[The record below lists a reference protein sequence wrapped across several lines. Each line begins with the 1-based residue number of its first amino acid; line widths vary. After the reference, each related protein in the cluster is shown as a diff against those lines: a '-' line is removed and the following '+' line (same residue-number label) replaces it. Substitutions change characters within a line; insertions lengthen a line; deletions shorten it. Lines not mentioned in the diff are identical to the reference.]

1 MRLKLSHFK
10 HRYLPFSRIHKP
22 FNASSSFLD
31 MYPHYKPAVADPM
44 CAYSSLFFRMH
55 LFALYCSLLISWL
68 DLTAAQEWY
77 KWALPGTEH
86 FYNQQLDINELAA
99 LQNSITPFKHF
110 KFAIAAT
117 PSPTISHRCH
127 MLHHQAIHHH
137 LLTNTLSFHSP
148 GEAPCPDL
156 PSDLKVKVP
165 GKSSGDD
172 GITFEEDV
180 ENIFDTGE
188 SFHLIDATDWERG
201 LFCGV
206 RLSQY
211 YCK

>member
-1 MRLKLSHFK
+1 
-10 HRYLPFSRIHKP
+10 
-22 FNASSSFLD
+22 
-31 MYPHYKPAVADPM
+31 
-44 CAYSSLFFRMH
+44 
-55 LFALYCSLLISWL
+55 
-68 DLTAAQEWY
+68 
-77 KWALPGTEH
+77 
-86 FYNQQLDINELAA
+86 
-99 LQNSITPFKHF
+99 
-110 KFAIAAT
+110 
-117 PSPTISHRCH
+117 

-137 LLTNTLSFHSP
+137 LLTNALSFHSP

-180 ENIFDTGE
+180 ENIFDTKE
-188 SFHLIDATDWERG
+188 SFHLINATDWERG